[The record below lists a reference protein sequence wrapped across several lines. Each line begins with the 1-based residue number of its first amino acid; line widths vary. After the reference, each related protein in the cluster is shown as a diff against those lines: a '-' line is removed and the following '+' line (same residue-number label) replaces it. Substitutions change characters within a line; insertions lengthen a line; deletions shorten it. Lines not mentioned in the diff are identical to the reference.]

1 MFSVDKVD
9 KMEVPKGTRVTA
21 PFEAFDK
28 DDNSIG
34 IYKTKKE
41 FAEKYDVAV
50 TNISKV
56 LNGKRKHTKGFTF
69 KYL

>member
-1 MFSVDKVD
+1 MFSIDKVD
-9 KMEVPKGTRVTA
+9 KMEVPKGTRLTA

-34 IYKTKKE
+34 IYKTKKDS
-41 FAEKYDVAV
+41 AKKYDAAV

-56 LNGKRKHTKGFTF
+56 LNSKRKHITGFTF